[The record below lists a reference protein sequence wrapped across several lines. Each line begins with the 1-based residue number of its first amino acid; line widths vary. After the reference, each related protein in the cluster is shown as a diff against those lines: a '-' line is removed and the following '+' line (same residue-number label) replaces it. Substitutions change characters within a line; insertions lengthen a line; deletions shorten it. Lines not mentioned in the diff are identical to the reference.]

1 VHNQRYLKVQ
11 GHEGLVRDTS
21 TGAIINTNKSELDNY
36 LRQRA
41 IAEQKDLQISKQA
54 EDINNMKEEIQEIKS
69 LIYQLLDAKG
79 NK

>member
-69 LIYQLLDAKG
+69 LIYQLLDTKG